1 MKWISYIVLYGGTVP
16 KATHFQPKRSVF
28 HAQMFESLDTP
39 CRSAAHFTACCL
51 RRRVGKSQCKPAFS
65 QSGTQGVSMTWTIEN
80 LYFDGRLLALDVLVS
95 PSDAR
100 YSACNDVL
108 GDYADFTEAD
118 DARAE
123 GFVPLG
129 FYCEADIW
137 ADSVPETGS
146 VLGSGE
152 RKGSEA
158 MRRFRWMLTSEE
170 AAQVRSIHLDCGIM
184 ETPG

>member
-1 MKWISYIVLYGGTVP
+1 MR
-16 KATHFQPKRSVF
+16 KRSIPWTRLAALPLTLLLVVCGG
-28 HAQMFESLDTP
+28 A
-39 CRSAAHFTACCL
+39 SAKAND
-51 RRRVGKSQCKPAFS
+51 KPAFS

-80 LYFDGRLLALDVLVS
+80 LYFDGRLLALDVLAS

-146 VLGSGE
+146 CSY
-152 RKGSEA
+152 S
-158 MRRFRWMLTSEE
+158 
-170 AAQVRSIHLDCGIM
+170 
-184 ETPG
+184 P